1 MKRAL
6 SMMIAIFLLLPVLCG
21 CEKAP
26 APEVGNPLMAEFTA
40 KDIDGNIVSQQIL
53 SGHKLTMVNVWG
65 TFCSPCI
72 QEMPDL
78 GELHTAFGE
87 DFQVVG
93 IVIDAADQNLQPIPT
108 EVAEAKEIIDATGAD
123 YLHFLP
129 SLSLVK
135 AFLSEVSSIPVTIF
149 VDENGNQLGKAYI
162 GAKSKAQWQ
171 TIITDLL
178 NAM

>member
-1 MKRAL
+1 MKKTISL
-6 SMMIAIFLLLPVLCG
+6 LTILFLLICLLG
-21 CEKAP
+21 CEKKPAADIGAP
-26 APEVGNPLMAEFTA
+26 ILTSFSA
-40 KDIDGNIVSQQIL
+40 KDIDGNTVDQTVFSR
-53 SGHKLTMVNVWG
+53 HKLTMVNVWG

-78 GELHTAFGE
+78 GELHTAFGD

-93 IVIDAADQNLQPIPT
+93 IVIDAADQNLQPIPA
-108 EVAEAKEIIDATGAD
+108 EVAEAKEIIDTTGAD
-123 YLHFLP
+123 YLHLLP
-129 SLSLVK
+129 SLSLVR

-149 VDENGNQLGKAYI
+149 VDENGNQIGQAYI